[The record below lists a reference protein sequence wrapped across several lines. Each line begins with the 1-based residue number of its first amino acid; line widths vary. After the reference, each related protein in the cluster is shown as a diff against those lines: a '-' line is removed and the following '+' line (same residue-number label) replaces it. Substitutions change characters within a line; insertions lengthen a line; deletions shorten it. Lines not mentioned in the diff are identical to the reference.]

1 MYNTGIG
8 GEIRTSTSNN
18 SMLPAQNPYDAWCV
32 PDSQGSDVGSY
43 APNGWM
49 CNPPRSM
56 SSLWGRRP
64 VVIEA
69 PTAEDT
75 NATL

>member
-1 MYNTGIG
+1 LIG
-8 GEIRTSTSNN
+8 LVDGSIQNVQHA
-18 SMLPAQNPYDAWCV
+18 AQNPYDAWCV